1 MNTEL
6 ARWASLPIAPEQP
19 VILNSRVWRVTAAN
33 PGLMTGPG
41 TNSYLLLGE
50 DRVACVDPGPADPAH
65 LDALLSAVSASGRPL
80 TDILLTHTHRD
91 HSPGSGA
98 LAART
103 GARIHGCPPLAED
116 PSQDRDTVID
126 QVLADG
132 QCWTGLGWPLT
143 VIATPGHV
151 ENHLCFLDAEQGWLL
166 TGDHLIQG
174 STVVIIPPHGRL
186 GDYLASLRKLL
197 DQPVRALLPG
207 HGTVI
212 DDART
217 AIEGT
222 IAHRLRREDKLL
234 ARFPVGTRC
243 ELMALVAQV
252 YDDVPVQLH
261 PVARFSLWAH
271 LIKLAEEGRARE
283 TADGWQRLA

>member
-1 MNTEL
+1 MNST
-6 ARWASLPIAPEQP
+6 ANHWATLPIEPEQP
-19 VILNSRVWRVTAAN
+19 VRLNTRVWRITAAN

-41 TNSYLLLGE
+41 TNSYLLLGA
-50 DRVACVDPGPADPAH
+50 DRVACVDPGPADDAH
-65 LDALLSAVSASGRPL
+65 IEALLSAVKASGRPL

-91 HSPGSGA
+91 HSPASMT

-116 PSQDRDTVID
+116 PSQDRDTRID
-126 QVLADG
+126 HVLTDG
-132 QCWTGLGWPLT
+132 QRWSALGWPLEI
-143 VIATPGHV
+143 IATPGHV
-151 ENHLCFLDAEQGWLL
+151 ENHLCFLDPAQGWLL

-186 GDYLASLRKLL
+186 GDYLQSLRKLL
-197 DQPVRALLPG
+197 DRPVQAILPG

-212 DDART
+212 ADART
-217 AIEGT
+217 AVEGT

-234 ARFPVGTRC
+234 ARFPVGTANT
-243 ELMALVAQV
+243 LMALVAQV
-252 YDDVPVQLH
+252 YDDVPAQLH

-283 TADGWQRLA
+283 TADGWQRLG